1 MEDINTT
8 DEAENAA
15 WAQKAFE
22 SAEDKK
28 ARKNLRN
35 VLVQVFAAHY
45 KTDIDGLITAAK
57 QIEDYVLAD

>member
-1 MEDINTT
+1 MEYINTT
-8 DEAENAA
+8 DETENAA

-35 VLVQVFAAHY
+35 VLVQVLSPHY
-45 KTDIDGLITAAK
+45 ATDTTGLIAAAE
-57 QIEDYVLAD
+57 QIEAYVLAD

>member
-8 DEAENAA
+8 DEQAENAA
-15 WAQKAFE
+15 WAKAFE
-22 SAEDKK
+22 DAEEKK

-35 VLVQVFAAHY
+35 VLVQMFADHY